1 MVGIEMGALDMKHI
15 SCAFTGHR
23 PNKFPW
29 RENESDSRCVALK
42 VALAAQIAELARS
55 GVTQF
60 LSGMGEGVDLWSAIS
75 VLELRKENPAL
86 KLHCILPCI
95 GQADKWS
102 DSARKLY
109 DWLLEQADSR
119 IYVNRE
125 YTQNC
130 MMERNRF
137 MVNHASVLLAVC
149 KNVNER
155 RGGTAATI
163 RYAKKVGKE
172 IILLNPLTL
181 SVTREGFSPDLQ

>member
-1 MVGIEMGALDMKHI
+1 MKHI

-86 KLHCILPCI
+86 KLHCVLPYD
-95 GQADKWS
+95 GQADEWS
-102 DSARKLY
+102 DLARERYRFILKRADSVDSMSREYYDGCMIDRNRRLVESAGILLAVYDGSRRSGTGATVQYARKLG
-109 DWLLEQADSR
+109 R
-119 IYVNRE
+119 
-125 YTQNC
+125 
-130 MMERNRF
+130 
-137 MVNHASVLLAVC
+137 
-149 KNVNER
+149 
-155 RGGTAATI
+155 
-163 RYAKKVGKE
+163 E
-172 IILLNPLTL
+172 IIWIDPVSR
-181 SVTREGFSPDLQ
+181 SVSCKGAK